1 MTDFEALGSPPP
13 AATAEVSDF
22 VCDYCGTGT
31 YQVRRRLSRRLSIL
45 NSKWRVVSCT
55 GCALK
60 ALHPKPTDQ
69 ELSQI
74 YDAYPTR
81 GDRVTVEK
89 QRRPTYETKLA
100 RLETLAPGKRLLD
113 IGAGLGTF
121 VHTARSRGFAADGL
135 EYLGDHCDLAS
146 QIWGVDLIQGMIETH
161 EFPAGTEFDIIHMH
175 HVLEH
180 FRQPSLALLRSH
192 ELLADGGILLLEVPN
207 QFGELT
213 QSLKALLGRY
223 VALPPDK
230 RLHHMYFFTPKSIRA
245 YLRKFRFEILDLNMF
260 RPRRRP
266 LSAVET
272 IAKDGYRR
280 LLNRFSVGGPIIEIV
295 ARKIPASK
303 LNEPLAD
310 RTAGSTA

>member
-1 MTDFEALGSPPP
+1 MTDFETLGSPSF
-13 AATAEVSDF
+13 ATTAEISDF
-22 VCDYCGTGT
+22 VCDYCGAGT

-45 NSKWRVVSCT
+45 NSKWRVVSCAA
-55 GCALK
+55 CALK

-74 YDAYPTR
+74 YDAYPAR

-89 QRRPTYETKLA
+89 QRRPIYETKLA
-100 RLETLAPGKRLLD
+100 RLAALTPGKRLLD

-121 VHTARSRGFAADGL
+121 VHTARSQGFVADGL
-135 EYLGDHCDLAS
+135 EYLGEHCDLAA
-146 QIWGVDLIQGMIETH
+146 QIWNVDLIPGMIETH

-180 FRQPSLALLRSH
+180 FRQPSLALRRSH
-192 ELLADGGILLLEVPN
+192 ELLSDGGILLLEVPN

-213 QSLKALLGRY
+213 QELKALFGRY
-223 VALPPDK
+223 VTLPPDK
-230 RLHHMYFFTPKSIRA
+230 RLHHMYFFTPRSVRA
-245 YLRKFRFEILDLNMF
+245 YLRRFGFEILELNMF

-272 IAKDGYRR
+272 FAKDGYRQ
-280 LLNRFSVGGPIIEIV
+280 LLNRLSIGGPIIEV
-295 ARKIPASK
+295 FARKIPARKPDES
-303 LNEPLAD
+303 PG
-310 RTAGSTA
+310 RAGSR